1 MMLPEASAQKLAGT
15 AIKVVVA
22 LSKMV
27 KTINET
33 DRARITL
40 RARLEIKCRG
50 VVVEVMGSAWPEP
63 ELEFAWPEAEVE
75 FAWSEAEVEFAWPEP
90 EFDSPV
96 AALPIMIGS
105 IGSTQG
111 ASMVSNPAR
120 NDMGRRSIRI
130 VVSFGG

>member
-1 MMLPEASAQKLAGT
+1 MLPEASAQKLAGT
-15 AIKVVVA
+15 AIKVVVV

-50 VVVEVMGSAWPEP
+50 VVVEVMGSAWPET
-63 ELEFAWPEAEVE
+63 EFEFAWPET
-75 FAWSEAEVEFAWPEP
+75 

-120 NDMGRRSIRI
+120 NEKGRRSIRI